1 MASYSML
8 CVYSFIIDPNA
19 TQVDKVRLSYKRRSS
34 YRYIEI
40 ERWWMEMQK
49 QSVVNEGDESEDE
62 GESERENVSQTNG
75 DGHLKLMT

>member
-1 MASYSML
+1 
-8 CVYSFIIDPNA
+8 
-19 TQVDKVRLSYKRRSS
+19 
-34 YRYIEI
+34 
-40 ERWWMEMQK
+40 MQK